1 MPSNSY
7 AKLRIGTHNGKFHA
21 DELVACAML
30 KQLPEYAN
38 AEIVRSRD
46 QSMLSTCTVVVDV
59 GGVFD
64 PVTHRY
70 DHHQRGF
77 ELTFKSFF
85 KDSEWNIKL
94 SSAGLVYVHFGPQIL
109 ANVVGVQE
117 SHPMI
122 SVLFN
127 KVLLAFLFGLFRLLQ
142 IYGRFIVELDAVD
155 NGIPMTEDS
164 VKYTINTGLS
174 ARVGLLNPQ
183 WNQKD
188 ADETKMPSNSYA
200 KLRIGTHNG
209 KFHADELVACAMLK
223 QLPEYANAEIV
234 RSRDQ
239 SMLSTC
245 TVVVDIYGRFIVE
258 LDAVDN
264 GIPMTEDSVKYTIN
278 TGLSARV
285 GLLNP
290 QWNQKDAD
298 ETVCFMNALSM
309 VEEEFIRLVR
319 HYAESW
325 YPARELVAQAL
336 KKRWQVDPS
345 GHIFSLEQQPCPWAA
360 HLHELEKIEL
370 EQKNMEPVPWD
381 VTDSSTVSERPVF
394 CLYQRDDGH
403 WSVQSVAV
411 SETESFKNRVSL
423 LEPWRGLRD
432 EELSKVVGLPGCI
445 FVHATGF
452 LGIHKTREGALHM
465 ARASLKSSNFSD

>member
-1 MPSNSY
+1 MDDEFGRRMVEANTVSDHVELHAWKSSNPKTKANLLGMPISNC
-7 AKLRIGTHNGKFHA
+7 AKPRIGTHNGRFHA

-38 AEIVRSRD
+38 ADIVRSRD
-46 QSMLSTCTVVVDV
+46 ESMLSTCTVVVDV

-64 PVTHRY
+64 PVTQRY

-85 KDSEWNIKL
+85 KDSEWDIKL
-94 SSAGLVYVHFGPQIL
+94 SSAGLVYVHFGRQIL
-109 ANVVGVQE
+109 ASVIGVQE

-127 KVLLAFLFGLFRLLQ
+127 KVSLAFLFGLFRLLQ
-142 IYGRFIVELDAVD
+142 IYGNFIVELDAVD

-174 ARVGLLNPQ
+174 SRVGLLNPQ

-188 ADETKMPSNSYA
+188 T
-200 KLRIGTHNG
+200 
-209 KFHADELVACAMLK
+209 
-223 QLPEYANAEIV
+223 
-234 RSRDQ
+234 
-239 SMLSTC
+239 
-245 TVVVDIYGRFIVE
+245 
-258 LDAVDN
+258 
-264 GIPMTEDSVKYTIN
+264 
-278 TGLSARV
+278 
-285 GLLNP
+285 
-290 QWNQKDAD
+290 D

-309 VEEEFIRLVR
+309 VEKEFTRLVC

-325 YPARELVAQAL
+325 YPAREIVAQAL

-345 GHIFSLEQQPCPWAA
+345 GHIFSLEQKPCPWAA
-360 HLHELEKIEL
+360 HLHELEKEEL
-370 EQKNMEPVPWD
+370 EHKKMEPVSWD
-381 VTDSSTVSERPVF
+381 VTDSSTISDRPVF

-403 WSVQSVAV
+403 WSVQSVTV
-411 SETESFKNRVSL
+411 SETERFKNRVSL

-445 FVHATGF
+445 FVHANGF

-465 ARASLKSSNFSD
+465 ARASLKSLNFAG

>member
-1 MPSNSY
+1 MFKVMSCYAKLFTRPCQRILGRWLFLKCSFYLINVFSAYNHVKMPSNNC

-30 KQLPEYAN
+30 KQLPEYAD

-46 QSMLSTCTVVVDV
+46 QSVLSTCTVVVDV

-85 KDSEWNIKL
+85 KDSEWDIKL

-109 ANVVGVQE
+109 ANVIGVQE
-117 SHPMI
+117 SDPMI
-122 SVLFN
+122 SVLFT
-127 KVLLAFLFGLFRLLQ
+127 K
-142 IYGRFIVELDAVD
+142 IYDRFIVELDAID
-155 NGIPMTEDS
+155 NGIPMTEDN

-183 WNQKD
+183 WNK
-188 ADETKMPSNSYA
+188 K
-200 KLRIGTHNG
+200 G
-209 KFHADELVACAMLK
+209 
-223 QLPEYANAEIV
+223 
-234 RSRDQ
+234 
-239 SMLSTC
+239 
-245 TVVVDIYGRFIVE
+245 
-258 LDAVDN
+258 
-264 GIPMTEDSVKYTIN
+264 
-278 TGLSARV
+278 
-285 GLLNP
+285 
-290 QWNQKDAD
+290 AD
-298 ETVCFMNALSM
+298 ETVCFMKALFM
-309 VEEEFIRLVR
+309 VEKEFIRLVL

-325 YPARELVAQAL
+325 YPAREIVAQAL

-345 GHIFSLEQQPCPWAA
+345 GQIFSLEQQPCPWAA
-360 HLHELEKIEL
+360 HLHELEKVEL
-370 EQKNMEPVPWD
+370 KKKNKVPVPWD
-381 VTDSSTVSERPVF
+381 VTDSSTISGRPVF

-445 FVHATGF
+445 FVHANGF

-465 ARASLKSSNFSD
+465 ARASLKTSNFSG

>member
-1 MPSNSY
+1 HISKLICRRNYLRCDLQSYLGTTRQIASIGYSILCGGTLNNAPSRTTHISKLICRRNYLRCDLQSYLGTTRQIASIGYSVLCGGTLNNAPSRTTKMPSNNC
-7 AKLRIGTHNGKFHA
+7 AKPSIGTHNGKFHA

-30 KQLPEYAN
+30 KQLPEYAD

-46 QSMLSTCTVVVDV
+46 QSVLSNCTIVVDV

-64 PVTHRY
+64 PITHRY

-85 KDSEWNIKL
+85 KDSEWDIKL

-109 ANVVGVQE
+109 ANVIGVQE
-117 SHPMI
+117 SDPMI
-122 SVLFN
+122 PVLFN
-127 KVLLAFLFGLFRLLQ
+127 K
-142 IYGRFIVELDAVD
+142 IYGKFIVELDAID

-164 VKYTINTGLS
+164 MKYTINTGLS

-183 WNQKD
+183 WNH
-188 ADETKMPSNSYA
+188 
-200 KLRIGTHNG
+200 RG
-209 KFHADELVACAMLK
+209 V
-223 QLPEYANAEIV
+223 
-234 RSRDQ
+234 
-239 SMLSTC
+239 
-245 TVVVDIYGRFIVE
+245 
-258 LDAVDN
+258 
-264 GIPMTEDSVKYTIN
+264 
-278 TGLSARV
+278 
-285 GLLNP
+285 
-290 QWNQKDAD
+290 D
-298 ETVCFMNALSM
+298 ETVCFMKALFM
-309 VEEEFIRLVR
+309 VEKEFIKLVL

-325 YPARELVAQAL
+325 YPARKIVAKAL

-360 HLHELEKIEL
+360 HLHELEKLEL
-370 EQKNMEPVPWD
+370 KQKNMESVSWD
-381 VTDSSTVSERPVF
+381 VTDSSTISGRPVF

-423 LEPWRGLRD
+423 LESWRGLRD

-445 FVHATGF
+445 FVHANGF
-452 LGIHKTREGALHM
+452 LGIHETREGALHM
-465 ARASLKSSNFSD
+465 ARASLKSSNFSG